1 MKKQKRKT
9 ESELPTWLIK
19 ARKKQSKV
27 WNKLTKGRVWKTMN
41 WKDKRIAEINKIN
54 KGGNAPDTEY
64 GMEVYAIYD
73 SEHESYE
80 DFIQWY
86 KPYIKQLEDSQT
98 KSLKNIMEG
107 LGWHEKV

>member
-1 MKKQKRKT
+1 
-9 ESELPTWLIK
+9 
-19 ARKKQSKV
+19 
-27 WNKLTKGRVWKTMN
+27 
-41 WKDKRIAEINKIN
+41 
-54 KGGNAPDTEY
+54 
-64 GMEVYAIYD
+64 MEVYAIYD

-80 DFIQWY
+80 DFIKWY

>member
-1 MKKQKRKT
+1 
-9 ESELPTWLIK
+9 
-19 ARKKQSKV
+19 
-27 WNKLTKGRVWKTMN
+27 MN

-54 KGGNAPDTEY
+54 KNGNAPDTEY